1 MRSGLWVV
9 DDKAGTEL
17 EPELDELV
25 PRWIPDAWPF
35 SKPRHI
41 GRDLSW
47 AEWLA
52 LADAG

>member
-1 MRSGLWVV
+1 MV
-9 DDKAGTEL
+9 DKKVGTEL
-17 EPELDELV
+17 DRELDELV
-25 PRWIPDAWPF
+25 PRWIADAWPF
-35 SKPRHI
+35 TKPRYI